1 MRHACM
7 FNAALNLALSI
18 RNNAANTLR
27 QQLLCI
33 LIHVKLQGIIQDR
46 HHVFHAHN
54 FRAVDLDRCAVAED
68 EGEGSGTVP
77 FVGFALWPTTSTST
91 LGLFCGPVDG
101 LNVLALS
108 LLRRCFAPA
117 AGAVLGAQKWRTM
130 MGS

>member
-1 MRHACM
+1 M

-68 EGEGSGTVP
+68 ARATARKIP
-77 FVGFALWPTTSTST
+77 TPTTRPSALVRPGGISV
-91 LGLFCGPVDG
+91 C
-101 LNVLALS
+101 VLINDDSAL
-108 LLRRCFAPA
+108 L
-117 AGAVLGAQKWRTM
+117 AQRLHQH
-130 MGS
+130 